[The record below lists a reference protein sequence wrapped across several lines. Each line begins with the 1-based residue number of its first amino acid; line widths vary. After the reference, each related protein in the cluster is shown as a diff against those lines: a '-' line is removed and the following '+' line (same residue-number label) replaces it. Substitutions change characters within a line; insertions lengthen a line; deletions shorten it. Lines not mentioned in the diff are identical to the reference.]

1 MKKIGIADVRTRLRN
16 IPEGEANYTK
26 TASFREQADKAIK
39 TGFPSRIIFNIEC
52 GIGDNTAS
60 MSEDTMMDLFDA
72 LAEVGTESQIRKYGN
87 LIMNEYVSKTRDASE
102 TLKYMKQKLGRAKS
116 KVTTKIQNNFDDL
129 WQATNST
136 IGSAKDNFKKNTE
149 PYKNAIA
156 NAKTRAKQ
164 AGKKLAPK
172 KEEAVIAAYEAMVEQ
187 ATKIVSVDRI
197 LENYNKLSKRFNI
210 DRIIQENTVCN
221 DVADTCVEV
230 CNLVDTYDMPVKAR
244 YNTALETV
252 WYGLH
257 KNGFTFNESEVVTT
271 ISDFYMA
278 SGGNSFACKSILET
292 SMIFDKGDYI
302 GDIDVITEEDPEE
315 DEPIQESLMESKTIE
330 FNLDSWDVN
339 KNNILYITGVS
350 ASGKSTLGHELANK
364 YNAQYISL
372 DHYTSLASKG
382 PSRLKDAMNDGTME
396 DIDILAAFFK
406 KYPKEFIG
414 KDISENEKKKHFLF
428 FFNWLNDYLGG
439 NGHLYIVEGIHLF
452 MYTNS
457 EFYKN
462 KPIICMT
469 TSTIVSFCRR
479 LIRGYE
485 RKLDKG
491 DSTVKAIAYVFAD
504 AIKNGIP
511 MYADHSKKANT
522 FIIGISKNGVQ
533 FKEAY
538 EYMVEGKL
546 SAKDRKK
553 IADKD
558 YGIPSKRKYPMPDE
572 SHVRSAIQ
580 MFNHVDSADEAE
592 LARNI
597 KKKIKQYGMS
607 VEVGPKNRF
616 SKYYNEAF
624 NLPLFWEI
632 IREDEEKMKNISSR
646 HFNKLYGTAKARDI
660 AKKRKDDE
668 HYYTFVS
675 PRANQSS
682 SRLSFQSGSIS
693 NSMAKTNPELFN
705 TAKMVQMLSCEN
717 LVDTYNLFVSENLSK
732 LQAEYAKNMEEA
744 QRVARIEGD
753 GNFFKTPRAIMEA
766 QKDVNVILDSFFKDY
781 TYLLK
786 EVNNGNLTE
795 KEVEDALVK
804 TFFPEYTSEKECR
817 AIINAR
823 INRNRLLANT
833 LRGMIQINYNALGL
847 SEDEAKSLM
856 KELSSDETNA
866 EALGKIKD
874 LLKNPELLEK
884 FRISDNNYDFRKIGG
899 GFLFLSGDED
909 IKFSEAPSK
918 NLEVI
923 MQYDAVVTAHGSEEE
938 ATNHAGDA
946 IESYKKLKNS
956 YNDDIAVVKRIAK
969 IAKSEDD
976 YVETQIDK
984 FMRKQPAYQ
993 DLSSEEKESISKEV
1007 KNQLSTIYDKMDDEL
1022 DKAEDRNSK
1031 FKVYS
1036 KYRPEI
1042 DRLQKLAVRS
1052 LFKADI
1058 DRVTAK
1064 AKEDYKEIANAKSLI
1079 DKMPNNFDDAKKMS
1093 ASDFEGVKSPYQLA
1107 KSLGVGYGDASFNS
1121 FDCIR
1126 YLRDY
1131 LTSKSKI
1138 KEGEKSTKSRWTI
1151 QPVDTLTKR
1160 NITDV
1165 NELLYTL
1172 RDEGFKNVILTA
1184 CNPGSINLPDDLKKD
1199 PNFKVTHGT
1208 FSVYK
1213 ESYEPTDDI
1222 DKQFTIIESRL
1233 DRMAYE
1239 CGIVLNEATTLSDLY
1254 NEYTELCNTNSTIY
1268 LHEGVGDFL
1277 KSLAHKAIEIVITI
1291 WKTIVKVAKNVWKAI
1306 KEFFVGKPTEKK
1318 TENKL
1323 DKPIEISVIEAN
1335 NNHAT
1340 LVKKKVNSLDEAKNI
1355 IAGAT
1360 RKISQAIDRIS
1371 NEETTNMKR
1380 LETKAS
1386 SVKPIS
1392 NKENSTAKDES
1403 FLKFY
1408 YGSSIIH
1415 EINNPKE
1422 IDFNKILNDYKV
1434 SNDANKPNRLMA
1446 LVRKLYSLSPS
1457 SVIEGTPSLLS
1468 YLRNILVIGGF
1479 AINPV
1484 VGVISFI
1491 ADQVATAHYKR
1502 EEVAE
1507 MREAFKAEIRKTDK
1521 KIDSTKSQSQ
1531 KDNLTAYRKALTD
1544 AYNKIDEYY
1553 EGLLTDKELDDKYD
1567 AADDDDIKAG
1577 GGSFGDAELDAF
1589 EDMFGDDFD
1598 DDFGDFDDMEGFE
1611 ESGKFVVL
1619 MGNLYN
1625 IFSEDC
1631 EEKSFDQH
1639 KCRKMIRMNPSIV
1652 GDLAKITDKY
1662 PQIISKHDLTNAIDD
1677 VRSDI
1682 QIGAVRINMIERYD
1696 LNNTY
1701 DELMRS
1707 PNTIIEQ
1714 SDIFTEAKRF
1724 AAQIEITKALNEI
1737 YSACVYYSPLTEA
1750 SFTNSLKLAGE
1761 KLKKGIQKAS
1771 DADKTISKNIDSAM
1785 SSFTRSA
1792 ERAMTND
1799 RRDAIIRGSVIP
1811 SASKIIKGAIMAGAT
1826 TLVLGPAVAV
1836 IGVLGYLGMS
1846 KKLNDKQRKA
1856 LIDEIE
1862 IELKMCQK
1870 YIDLAESKN
1879 DLKALKKLYTI
1890 QRELEKQRAKIK
1902 FKIGLK
1908 GERYHSPES
1917 MPTDGIE
1924 T

>member
-1 MKKIGIADVRTRLRN
+1 MKKIGIVDVRTRLRN
-16 IPEGEANYTK
+16 IPEGEMNLNRAT
-26 TASFREQADKAIK
+26 TFREQADKAIRS
-39 TGFPSRIIFNIEC
+39 GFPSHIIFCIES
-52 GIGDNTAS
+52 GIGDTSAS
-60 MSEDTMMDLFDA
+60 MTEDTMYDLLDA

-87 LIMNEYVSKTRDASE
+87 LILREYVSKTRDAKE

-116 KVTTKIQNNFDDL
+116 KITTKIQNNFDDL

-136 IGSAKDNFKKNTE
+136 VGSAKDNFKKNTE

-164 AGKKLAPK
+164 AGHKLKSAMPK
-172 KEEAVIAAYEAMVEQ
+172 KEEALVEVYEAMVDQ
-187 ATKIVSVDRI
+187 ATKIVSIDRI
-197 LENYNKLSKRFNI
+197 LENYNRLSKRFNI
-210 DRIIQENTVCN
+210 DRIIQENTVTN
-221 DVADTCVEV
+221 DVADTCVEI
-230 CNLVDTYDMPVKAR
+230 CALVDTYDMPVKAR
-244 YNTALETV
+244 FNTALETV

-257 KNGFTFNESEVVTT
+257 KNGFTFNESELVTT

-292 SMIFDKGDYI
+292 SMIFDKGDYM
-302 GDIDVITEEDPEE
+302 GDIDVITEEEPEE
-315 DEPIQESLMESKTIE
+315 DEPIQEIFGLSKKEKEERAARKAKAESQIKE
-330 FNLDSWDVN
+330 L
-339 KNNILYITGVS
+339 NNTY
-350 ASGKSTLGHELANK
+350 KSHK
-364 YNAQYISL
+364 DKISKL
-372 DHYTSLASKG
+372 CKAIKV
-382 PSRLKDAMNDGTME
+382 DG
-396 DIDILAAFFK
+396 IDISSKIDFESQYGGYIAIIASWID
-406 KYPKEFIG
+406 EADVV
-414 KDISENEKKKHFLF
+414 DINISTEKKMKSMAKQV
-428 FFNWLNDYLGG
+428 NDY
-439 NGHLYIVEGIHLF
+439 IK
-452 MYTNS
+452 
-457 EFYKN
+457 KN
-462 KPIICMT
+462 DLPGSADINAHDDFINIEIMVPYGFFDE
-469 TSTIVSFCRR
+469 S
-479 LIRGYE
+479 
-485 RKLDKG
+485 
-491 DSTVKAIAYVFAD
+491 AI
-504 AIKNGIP
+504 
-511 MYADHSKKANT
+511 S
-522 FIIGISKNGVQ
+522 
-533 FKEAY
+533 Y

-546 SAKDRKK
+546 SAKERKNIK
-553 IADKD
+553 DSD

-607 VEVGPKNRF
+607 VDVGEKNRF
-616 SKYYNEAF
+616 SKYYKPANENGVISAAV
-624 NLPLFWEI
+624 
-632 IREDEEKMKNISSR
+632 RE
-646 HFNKLYGTAKARDI
+646 YA
-660 AKKRKDDE
+660 
-668 HYYTFVS
+668 
-675 PRANQSS
+675 
-682 SRLSFQSGSIS
+682 
-693 NSMAKTNPELFN
+693 
-705 TAKMVQMLSCEN
+705 
-717 LVDTYNLFVSENLSK
+717 TYNSGYPVL
-732 LQAEYAKNMEEA
+732 
-744 QRVARIEGD
+744 
-753 GNFFKTPRAIMEA
+753 
-766 QKDVNVILDSFFKDY
+766 
-781 TYLLK
+781 
-786 EVNNGNLTE
+786 
-795 KEVEDALVK
+795 EDADGDKPGVK
-804 TFFPEYTSEKECR
+804 
-817 AIINAR
+817 
-823 INRNRLLANT
+823 
-833 LRGMIQINYNALGL
+833 L
-847 SEDEAKSLM
+847 SD
-856 KELSSDETNA
+856 
-866 EALGKIKD
+866 
-874 LLKNPELLEK
+874 
-884 FRISDNNYDFRKIGG
+884 
-899 GFLFLSGDED
+899 
-909 IKFSEAPSK
+909 
-918 NLEVI
+918 
-923 MQYDAVVTAHGSEEE
+923 
-938 ATNHAGDA
+938 
-946 IESYKKLKNS
+946 
-956 YNDDIAVVKRIAK
+956 
-969 IAKSEDD
+969 
-976 YVETQIDK
+976 
-984 FMRKQPAYQ
+984 
-993 DLSSEEKESISKEV
+993 
-1007 KNQLSTIYDKMDDEL
+1007 
-1022 DKAEDRNSK
+1022 
-1031 FKVYS
+1031 
-1036 KYRPEI
+1036 
-1042 DRLQKLAVRS
+1042 
-1052 LFKADI
+1052 
-1058 DRVTAK
+1058 
-1064 AKEDYKEIANAKSLI
+1064 
-1079 DKMPNNFDDAKKMS
+1079 
-1093 ASDFEGVKSPYQLA
+1093 SDF
-1107 KSLGVGYGDASFNS
+1107 D
-1121 FDCIR
+1121 
-1126 YLRDY
+1126 
-1131 LTSKSKI
+1131 
-1138 KEGEKSTKSRWTI
+1138 
-1151 QPVDTLTKR
+1151 
-1160 NITDV
+1160 
-1165 NELLYTL
+1165 
-1172 RDEGFKNVILTA
+1172 
-1184 CNPGSINLPDDLKKD
+1184 
-1199 PNFKVTHGT
+1199 
-1208 FSVYK
+1208 
-1213 ESYEPTDDI
+1213 
-1222 DKQFTIIESRL
+1222 
-1233 DRMAYE
+1233 
-1239 CGIVLNEATTLSDLY
+1239 
-1254 NEYTELCNTNSTIY
+1254 
-1268 LHEGVGDFL
+1268 
-1277 KSLAHKAIEIVITI
+1277 
-1291 WKTIVKVAKNVWKAI
+1291 
-1306 KEFFVGKPTEKK
+1306 
-1318 TENKL
+1318 
-1323 DKPIEISVIEAN
+1323 
-1335 NNHAT
+1335 
-1340 LVKKKVNSLDEAKNI
+1340 
-1355 IAGAT
+1355 
-1360 RKISQAIDRIS
+1360 
-1371 NEETTNMKR
+1371 
-1380 LETKAS
+1380 
-1386 SVKPIS
+1386 
-1392 NKENSTAKDES
+1392 
-1403 FLKFY
+1403 
-1408 YGSSIIH
+1408 
-1415 EINNPKE
+1415 
-1422 IDFNKILNDYKV
+1422 KILNDYKT
-1434 SNDANKPNRLMA
+1434 SNDTAKQSKLITV
-1446 LVRKLYSLSPS
+1446 VRKLYSLKPKNA
-1457 SVIEGTPSLLS
+1457 IEGTPSLLS

-1577 GGSFGDAELDAF
+1577 GGSFGDSELDAF

-1811 SASKIIKGAIMAGAT
+1811 SASKVIKGAIMAGAT

-1902 FKIGLK
+1902 YKIGLK

>member
-1 MKKIGIADVRTRLRN
+1 MKKIGIVDVRTRLRN
-16 IPEGEANYTK
+16 IPEGEMNLNRAT
-26 TASFREQADKAIK
+26 TFREQADKAIRS
-39 TGFPSRIIFNIEC
+39 GFPSHIIFCIES
-52 GIGDNTAS
+52 GIGDTSAS
-60 MSEDTMMDLFDA
+60 MTEDTMYDLLDA

-87 LIMNEYVSKTRDASE
+87 LILREYVSKTRDAKE

-116 KVTTKIQNNFDDL
+116 KITTKIQNNFDDL

-136 IGSAKDNFKKNTE
+136 VGSAKDNFKKNTE

-164 AGKKLAPK
+164 AGHKLKSAMPK
-172 KEEAVIAAYEAMVEQ
+172 KEEALVEVYEAMVDQ
-187 ATKIVSVDRI
+187 ATKIVSIDRI
-197 LENYNKLSKRFNI
+197 LENYNRLSKRFNI
-210 DRIIQENTVCN
+210 DRIIQENTVTN
-221 DVADTCVEV
+221 DVADTCVEI
-230 CNLVDTYDMPVKAR
+230 CALVDTYDMPVKAR
-244 YNTALETV
+244 FNTALETV

-257 KNGFTFNESEVVTT
+257 KNGFTFNESELVTI

-278 SGGNSFACKSILET
+278 SGGNSFACKSILEA
-292 SMIFDKGDYI
+292 SMIFDKGDYM
-302 GDIDVITEEDPEE
+302 GDIDVITEEEPEE
-315 DEPIQESLMESKTIE
+315 DEPIQEIFGLSKKEKEQRAAAKAKAQSQIKELNNTYKSHKDKISKLCKTIKV
-330 FNLDSWDVN
+330 D
-339 KNNILYITGVS
+339 
-350 ASGKSTLGHELANK
+350 
-364 YNAQYISL
+364 
-372 DHYTSLASKG
+372 
-382 PSRLKDAMNDGTME
+382 R
-396 DIDILAAFFK
+396 IDINSKIDFDSQYGGYIAIIASWID
-406 KYPKEFIG
+406 EAGIV
-414 KDISENEKKKHFLF
+414 DINISTEKKMKSMAKQV
-428 FFNWLNDYLGG
+428 NDYIKKNDLPGSA
-439 NGHLYIVEGIHLF
+439 YINAHDDFINIEIMVPYGFFDE
-452 MYTNS
+452 S
-457 EFYKN
+457 
-462 KPIICMT
+462 
-469 TSTIVSFCRR
+469 
-479 LIRGYE
+479 
-485 RKLDKG
+485 
-491 DSTVKAIAYVFAD
+491 AI
-504 AIKNGIP
+504 
-511 MYADHSKKANT
+511 S
-522 FIIGISKNGVQ
+522 
-533 FKEAY
+533 Y

-546 SAKDRKK
+546 SAKERKNIK
-553 IADKD
+553 DSD

-607 VEVGPKNRF
+607 VDVGEKNRF
-616 SKYYNEAF
+616 SKYYKPANE
-624 NLPLFWEI
+624 NGV
-632 IREDEEKMKNISSR
+632 ISAAVR
-646 HFNKLYGTAKARDI
+646 
-660 AKKRKDDE
+660 
-668 HYYTFVS
+668 
-675 PRANQSS
+675 
-682 SRLSFQSGSIS
+682 
-693 NSMAKTNPELFN
+693 
-705 TAKMVQMLSCEN
+705 
-717 LVDTYNLFVSENLSK
+717 
-732 LQAEYAKNMEEA
+732 EYATFNSGYP
-744 QRVARIEGD
+744 V
-753 GNFFKTPRAIMEA
+753 
-766 QKDVNVILDSFFKDY
+766 L
-781 TYLLK
+781 
-786 EVNNGNLTE
+786 
-795 KEVEDALVK
+795 EDADGDK
-804 TFFPEYTSEKECR
+804 PGIK
-817 AIINAR
+817 
-823 INRNRLLANT
+823 
-833 LRGMIQINYNALGL
+833 L
-847 SEDEAKSLM
+847 SD
-856 KELSSDETNA
+856 
-866 EALGKIKD
+866 
-874 LLKNPELLEK
+874 
-884 FRISDNNYDFRKIGG
+884 
-899 GFLFLSGDED
+899 
-909 IKFSEAPSK
+909 
-918 NLEVI
+918 
-923 MQYDAVVTAHGSEEE
+923 
-938 ATNHAGDA
+938 
-946 IESYKKLKNS
+946 
-956 YNDDIAVVKRIAK
+956 
-969 IAKSEDD
+969 
-976 YVETQIDK
+976 
-984 FMRKQPAYQ
+984 
-993 DLSSEEKESISKEV
+993 
-1007 KNQLSTIYDKMDDEL
+1007 
-1022 DKAEDRNSK
+1022 
-1031 FKVYS
+1031 
-1036 KYRPEI
+1036 
-1042 DRLQKLAVRS
+1042 
-1052 LFKADI
+1052 
-1058 DRVTAK
+1058 
-1064 AKEDYKEIANAKSLI
+1064 
-1079 DKMPNNFDDAKKMS
+1079 
-1093 ASDFEGVKSPYQLA
+1093 SDF
-1107 KSLGVGYGDASFNS
+1107 D
-1121 FDCIR
+1121 
-1126 YLRDY
+1126 
-1131 LTSKSKI
+1131 
-1138 KEGEKSTKSRWTI
+1138 
-1151 QPVDTLTKR
+1151 
-1160 NITDV
+1160 
-1165 NELLYTL
+1165 
-1172 RDEGFKNVILTA
+1172 
-1184 CNPGSINLPDDLKKD
+1184 
-1199 PNFKVTHGT
+1199 
-1208 FSVYK
+1208 
-1213 ESYEPTDDI
+1213 
-1222 DKQFTIIESRL
+1222 
-1233 DRMAYE
+1233 
-1239 CGIVLNEATTLSDLY
+1239 
-1254 NEYTELCNTNSTIY
+1254 
-1268 LHEGVGDFL
+1268 
-1277 KSLAHKAIEIVITI
+1277 
-1291 WKTIVKVAKNVWKAI
+1291 
-1306 KEFFVGKPTEKK
+1306 
-1318 TENKL
+1318 
-1323 DKPIEISVIEAN
+1323 
-1335 NNHAT
+1335 
-1340 LVKKKVNSLDEAKNI
+1340 
-1355 IAGAT
+1355 
-1360 RKISQAIDRIS
+1360 
-1371 NEETTNMKR
+1371 
-1380 LETKAS
+1380 
-1386 SVKPIS
+1386 
-1392 NKENSTAKDES
+1392 
-1403 FLKFY
+1403 
-1408 YGSSIIH
+1408 
-1415 EINNPKE
+1415 
-1422 IDFNKILNDYKV
+1422 KILNDYKT
-1434 SNDANKPNRLMA
+1434 SNDTAKQSKLMTV
-1446 LVRKLYSLSPS
+1446 VRKLYSLKPKNA
-1457 SVIEGTPSLLS
+1457 IEGTPSLLS

-1902 FKIGLK
+1902 YKIGLK

-1917 MPTDGIE
+1917 MPTDGID

>member
-1 MKKIGIADVRTRLRN
+1 MKKIGIVDVRTRLRN
-16 IPEGEANYTK
+16 IPEGEMNLNRAT
-26 TASFREQADKAIK
+26 TFREQADKAIRS
-39 TGFPSRIIFNIEC
+39 GFPSHIIFCIES
-52 GIGDNTAS
+52 GIGDTSAS
-60 MSEDTMMDLFDA
+60 MTEDTMYDLLDA

-87 LIMNEYVSKTRDASE
+87 LILREYVSKTRDAKE

-129 WQATNST
+129 WDATNST

-164 AGKKLAPK
+164 AGHKLKSAMPK
-172 KEEAVIAAYEAMVEQ
+172 KEEALVEVYEAMVDQ
-187 ATKIVSVDRI
+187 ATKIVSIDRI
-197 LENYNKLSKRFNI
+197 LENYNRLSKRFNI
-210 DRIIQENTVCN
+210 DRIIQENTVTN
-221 DVADTCVEV
+221 DVADTCVEI
-230 CNLVDTYDMPVKAR
+230 CALVDTYDMPVKAR
-244 YNTALETV
+244 FNTALETV

-257 KNGFTFNESEVVTT
+257 KNGFTFNESELVTT

-278 SGGNSFACKSILET
+278 SGGNSFACKSILEV
-292 SMIFDKGDYI
+292 SMIFDKGDYM
-302 GDIDVITEEDPEE
+302 GDIDVITEEEPEE
-315 DEPIQESLMESKTIE
+315 DAHDESTRYTNQTYFNEGIGSALKSLFDGGTSAKKDETNKKFREIMDTCDPKVQKMNFRKAYDDWAFTYIYEEYTDDIIDTYKYIYATSMISNNRPPKYIMVCTGKDFNREYGLKSDAKYDDKNFFVCAPLDIVPDRLIGAYKSKESVRYFTDVVDNAVRQEMYE
-330 FNLDSWDVN
+330 N
-339 KNNILYITGVS
+339 KSY
-350 ASGKSTLGHELANK
+350 KPK
-364 YNAQYISL
+364 DYIS
-372 DHYTSLASKG
+372 
-382 PSRLKDAMNDGTME
+382 ME
-396 DIDILAAFFK
+396 NIAAAH
-406 KYPKEFIG
+406 KYLTGEEWANESA
-414 KDISENEKKKHFLF
+414 IS
-428 FFNWLNDYLGG
+428 
-439 NGHLYIVEGIHLF
+439 
-452 MYTNS
+452 
-457 EFYKN
+457 
-462 KPIICMT
+462 
-469 TSTIVSFCRR
+469 
-479 LIRGYE
+479 
-485 RKLDKG
+485 
-491 DSTVKAIAYVFAD
+491 
-504 AIKNGIP
+504 
-511 MYADHSKKANT
+511 
-522 FIIGISKNGVQ
+522 
-533 FKEAY
+533 Y

-546 SAKDRKK
+546 SAKERKNIK
-553 IADKD
+553 DSD

-607 VEVGPKNRF
+607 VDVGEKNRF
-616 SKYYNEAF
+616 SKYYKPANENGVISAAV
-624 NLPLFWEI
+624 
-632 IREDEEKMKNISSR
+632 RE
-646 HFNKLYGTAKARDI
+646 YA
-660 AKKRKDDE
+660 
-668 HYYTFVS
+668 
-675 PRANQSS
+675 
-682 SRLSFQSGSIS
+682 
-693 NSMAKTNPELFN
+693 
-705 TAKMVQMLSCEN
+705 
-717 LVDTYNLFVSENLSK
+717 TYNSGYPVL
-732 LQAEYAKNMEEA
+732 
-744 QRVARIEGD
+744 
-753 GNFFKTPRAIMEA
+753 
-766 QKDVNVILDSFFKDY
+766 
-781 TYLLK
+781 
-786 EVNNGNLTE
+786 
-795 KEVEDALVK
+795 EDADGDK
-804 TFFPEYTSEKECR
+804 PGIK
-817 AIINAR
+817 
-823 INRNRLLANT
+823 
-833 LRGMIQINYNALGL
+833 L
-847 SEDEAKSLM
+847 SD
-856 KELSSDETNA
+856 
-866 EALGKIKD
+866 
-874 LLKNPELLEK
+874 
-884 FRISDNNYDFRKIGG
+884 
-899 GFLFLSGDED
+899 
-909 IKFSEAPSK
+909 
-918 NLEVI
+918 
-923 MQYDAVVTAHGSEEE
+923 
-938 ATNHAGDA
+938 
-946 IESYKKLKNS
+946 
-956 YNDDIAVVKRIAK
+956 
-969 IAKSEDD
+969 
-976 YVETQIDK
+976 
-984 FMRKQPAYQ
+984 
-993 DLSSEEKESISKEV
+993 
-1007 KNQLSTIYDKMDDEL
+1007 
-1022 DKAEDRNSK
+1022 
-1031 FKVYS
+1031 
-1036 KYRPEI
+1036 
-1042 DRLQKLAVRS
+1042 
-1052 LFKADI
+1052 
-1058 DRVTAK
+1058 
-1064 AKEDYKEIANAKSLI
+1064 
-1079 DKMPNNFDDAKKMS
+1079 
-1093 ASDFEGVKSPYQLA
+1093 SDF
-1107 KSLGVGYGDASFNS
+1107 D
-1121 FDCIR
+1121 
-1126 YLRDY
+1126 
-1131 LTSKSKI
+1131 
-1138 KEGEKSTKSRWTI
+1138 
-1151 QPVDTLTKR
+1151 
-1160 NITDV
+1160 
-1165 NELLYTL
+1165 
-1172 RDEGFKNVILTA
+1172 
-1184 CNPGSINLPDDLKKD
+1184 
-1199 PNFKVTHGT
+1199 
-1208 FSVYK
+1208 
-1213 ESYEPTDDI
+1213 
-1222 DKQFTIIESRL
+1222 
-1233 DRMAYE
+1233 
-1239 CGIVLNEATTLSDLY
+1239 
-1254 NEYTELCNTNSTIY
+1254 
-1268 LHEGVGDFL
+1268 
-1277 KSLAHKAIEIVITI
+1277 
-1291 WKTIVKVAKNVWKAI
+1291 
-1306 KEFFVGKPTEKK
+1306 
-1318 TENKL
+1318 
-1323 DKPIEISVIEAN
+1323 
-1335 NNHAT
+1335 
-1340 LVKKKVNSLDEAKNI
+1340 
-1355 IAGAT
+1355 
-1360 RKISQAIDRIS
+1360 
-1371 NEETTNMKR
+1371 
-1380 LETKAS
+1380 
-1386 SVKPIS
+1386 
-1392 NKENSTAKDES
+1392 
-1403 FLKFY
+1403 
-1408 YGSSIIH
+1408 
-1415 EINNPKE
+1415 
-1422 IDFNKILNDYKV
+1422 KILNDYKT
-1434 SNDANKPNRLMA
+1434 SNDTAKQSKLMSV
-1446 LVRKLYSLSPS
+1446 VRKLYSLKPKNA
-1457 SVIEGTPSLLS
+1457 IEGTPSLLS

-1811 SASKIIKGAIMAGAT
+1811 SASKVIKGAIMAGAT

-1902 FKIGLK
+1902 YKIGLK

>member
-1 MKKIGIADVRTRLRN
+1 MKKIGIVDVRTRLRN
-16 IPEGEANYTK
+16 IPEGEMNLNRAT
-26 TASFREQADKAIK
+26 TFREQADKAIRS
-39 TGFPSRIIFNIEC
+39 GFPSHIIFCIES
-52 GIGDNTAS
+52 GIGDTSAS
-60 MSEDTMMDLFDA
+60 MTEDTMYDLLDA

-87 LIMNEYVSKTRDASE
+87 LILREYVSKTRDAKE

-116 KVTTKIQNNFDDL
+116 KITTKIQNNFDDL

-136 IGSAKDNFKKNTE
+136 VGSAKDNFKKNTE

-164 AGKKLAPK
+164 AGHKLKSAMPK
-172 KEEAVIAAYEAMVEQ
+172 KEEALVEVYEAMVDQ
-187 ATKIVSVDRI
+187 ATKIVSIDRI
-197 LENYNKLSKRFNI
+197 LENYNRLSKRFNI
-210 DRIIQENTVCN
+210 DRIIQENTVTN
-221 DVADTCVEV
+221 DVADTCVEI
-230 CNLVDTYDMPVKAR
+230 CALVDTYDMPVKAR
-244 YNTALETV
+244 FNTALETI

-257 KNGFTFNESEVVTT
+257 KNGFTFNESELVTT

-278 SGGNSFACKSILET
+278 SGGNSFACKSILEA
-292 SMIFDKGDYI
+292 SMIFDKGDYM
-302 GDIDVITEEDPEE
+302 GDIDVITEEEPEE
-315 DEPIQESLMESKTIE
+315 EAHDE
-330 FNLDSWDVN
+330 
-339 KNNILYITGVS
+339 
-350 ASGKSTLGHELANK
+350 
-364 YNAQYISL
+364 
-372 DHYTSLASKG
+372 
-382 PSRLKDAMNDGTME
+382 
-396 DIDILAAFFK
+396 
-406 KYPKEFIG
+406 
-414 KDISENEKKKHFLF
+414 
-428 FFNWLNDYLGG
+428 
-439 NGHLYIVEGIHLF
+439 
-452 MYTNS
+452 
-457 EFYKN
+457 
-462 KPIICMT
+462 
-469 TSTIVSFCRR
+469 STIS
-479 LIRGYE
+479 
-485 RKLDKG
+485 
-491 DSTVKAIAYVFAD
+491 
-504 AIKNGIP
+504 
-511 MYADHSKKANT
+511 
-522 FIIGISKNGVQ
+522 
-533 FKEAY
+533 Y
-538 EYMVEGKL
+538 EYMVESKL
-546 SAKDRKK
+546 SAKERKNIK
-553 IADKD
+553 DSD

-580 MFNHVDSADEAE
+580 MFNHVDSDDEAE

-597 KKKIKQYGMS
+597 KKKIRQYGMS

-632 IREDEEKMKNISSR
+632 IREDEEKMRDISSR

-660 AKKRKDDE
+660 AKKKKNDE
-668 HYYTFVS
+668 YYSTFVS
-675 PRANQSS
+675 PRVNQSS

-732 LQAEYAKNMEEA
+732 LQAEYAKIMEEA
-744 QRVARIEGD
+744 QRVAKIEGD
-753 GNFFKTPRAIMEA
+753 GSFFRAPRAIMEA
-766 QKDVNVILDSFFKDY
+766 QKNVNVIVDSFFKDY
-781 TYLLK
+781 AYLLE

-804 TFFPEYTSEKECR
+804 TYFPEYASEKECR

-833 LRGMIQINYNALGL
+833 LRNMIQINYNALGL

-884 FRISDNNYDFRKIGG
+884 FKISDNNYDFRKIGG

-923 MQYDAVVTAHGSEEE
+923 MQYDAVVTAHGGEEE

-1058 DRVTAK
+1058 DRITAK

-1107 KSLGVGYGDASFNS
+1107 KSLGVEYGDASYDS

-1239 CGIVLNEATTLSDLY
+1239 CGIVLNEATTLFDLY
-1254 NEYTELCNTNSTIY
+1254 NEYTELCNANSTIY

-1291 WKTIVKVAKNVWKAI
+1291 WKTIVKVARNIWKAI

-1446 LVRKLYSLSPS
+1446 LVRRLYSLSPS

-1811 SASKIIKGAIMAGAT
+1811 SASKVIKGAIMAGAT

-1902 FKIGLK
+1902 YKIGLK

-1924 T
+1924 A

>member
-1 MKKIGIADVRTRLRN
+1 MKKIGIVDVRTRLRN
-16 IPEGEANYTK
+16 IPEGEMNFNRAT
-26 TASFREQADKAIK
+26 TFREQADKAIRS
-39 TGFPSRIIFNIEC
+39 GFPSHIIFCIES
-52 GIGDNTAS
+52 GIGDTSAS
-60 MSEDTMMDLFDA
+60 MTEDTMYDLLDA

-87 LIMNEYVSKTRDASE
+87 LILREYVSKTRDAKE

-164 AGKKLAPK
+164 AGHKLKSAMPK
-172 KEEAVIAAYEAMVEQ
+172 KEEALVEVYEAMVDQ
-187 ATKIVSVDRI
+187 ATKIVSIDRI
-197 LENYNKLSKRFNI
+197 LENYNRLSKRFNI
-210 DRIIQENTVCN
+210 DRIIQENTVTN
-221 DVADTCVEV
+221 DVADTCVEI
-230 CNLVDTYDMPVKAR
+230 CALVDTYDMPVKAR
-244 YNTALETV
+244 FNTALETV

-257 KNGFTFNESEVVTT
+257 KNGFTFNESELVTT

-278 SGGNSFACKSILET
+278 SGGNSFACKSILEA
-292 SMIFDKGDYI
+292 SMILDKGDYM
-302 GDIDVITEEDPEE
+302 GDIDVITEEEPEE
-315 DEPIQESLMESKTIE
+315 DEPIQEIFGLSKKEKEERAARKAKAESQIKE
-330 FNLDSWDVN
+330 L
-339 KNNILYITGVS
+339 NNTY
-350 ASGKSTLGHELANK
+350 KSHK
-364 YNAQYISL
+364 DKISKL
-372 DHYTSLASKG
+372 CKAIKV
-382 PSRLKDAMNDGTME
+382 DG
-396 DIDILAAFFK
+396 IDISSKIDFESQYGGYIAIIASWID
-406 KYPKEFIG
+406 EADVV
-414 KDISENEKKKHFLF
+414 DINISTEKKMKSMAKQV
-428 FFNWLNDYLGG
+428 NDY
-439 NGHLYIVEGIHLF
+439 IK
-452 MYTNS
+452 
-457 EFYKN
+457 KN
-462 KPIICMT
+462 DLPGSADINAHDDFINIEIMVPYGFFDE
-469 TSTIVSFCRR
+469 S
-479 LIRGYE
+479 
-485 RKLDKG
+485 
-491 DSTVKAIAYVFAD
+491 AI
-504 AIKNGIP
+504 
-511 MYADHSKKANT
+511 S
-522 FIIGISKNGVQ
+522 
-533 FKEAY
+533 Y

-546 SAKDRKK
+546 SAKERKNIK
-553 IADKD
+553 DSD

-607 VEVGPKNRF
+607 VDVGKKNRF
-616 SKYYNEAF
+616 SKYYKPANE
-624 NLPLFWEI
+624 NGV
-632 IREDEEKMKNISSR
+632 ISAAVR
-646 HFNKLYGTAKARDI
+646 
-660 AKKRKDDE
+660 
-668 HYYTFVS
+668 
-675 PRANQSS
+675 
-682 SRLSFQSGSIS
+682 
-693 NSMAKTNPELFN
+693 
-705 TAKMVQMLSCEN
+705 
-717 LVDTYNLFVSENLSK
+717 
-732 LQAEYAKNMEEA
+732 EYATFNSGYP
-744 QRVARIEGD
+744 V
-753 GNFFKTPRAIMEA
+753 
-766 QKDVNVILDSFFKDY
+766 L
-781 TYLLK
+781 
-786 EVNNGNLTE
+786 
-795 KEVEDALVK
+795 EDA
-804 TFFPEYTSEKECR
+804 
-817 AIINAR
+817 
-823 INRNRLLANT
+823 
-833 LRGMIQINYNALGL
+833 
-847 SEDEAKSLM
+847 D
-856 KELSSDETNA
+856 
-866 EALGKIKD
+866 
-874 LLKNPELLEK
+874 
-884 FRISDNNYDFRKIGG
+884 
-899 GFLFLSGDED
+899 GD
-909 IKFSEAPSK
+909 KP
-918 NLEVI
+918 
-923 MQYDAVVTAHGSEEE
+923 
-938 ATNHAGDA
+938 
-946 IESYKKLKNS
+946 
-956 YNDDIAVVKRIAK
+956 VVKL
-969 IAKSEDD
+969 DD
-976 YVETQIDK
+976 
-984 FMRKQPAYQ
+984 
-993 DLSSEEKESISKEV
+993 
-1007 KNQLSTIYDKMDDEL
+1007 
-1022 DKAEDRNSK
+1022 
-1031 FKVYS
+1031 
-1036 KYRPEI
+1036 
-1042 DRLQKLAVRS
+1042 
-1052 LFKADI
+1052 
-1058 DRVTAK
+1058 
-1064 AKEDYKEIANAKSLI
+1064 
-1079 DKMPNNFDDAKKMS
+1079 
-1093 ASDFEGVKSPYQLA
+1093 SDF
-1107 KSLGVGYGDASFNS
+1107 D
-1121 FDCIR
+1121 
-1126 YLRDY
+1126 
-1131 LTSKSKI
+1131 
-1138 KEGEKSTKSRWTI
+1138 
-1151 QPVDTLTKR
+1151 
-1160 NITDV
+1160 
-1165 NELLYTL
+1165 
-1172 RDEGFKNVILTA
+1172 
-1184 CNPGSINLPDDLKKD
+1184 
-1199 PNFKVTHGT
+1199 
-1208 FSVYK
+1208 
-1213 ESYEPTDDI
+1213 
-1222 DKQFTIIESRL
+1222 
-1233 DRMAYE
+1233 
-1239 CGIVLNEATTLSDLY
+1239 
-1254 NEYTELCNTNSTIY
+1254 
-1268 LHEGVGDFL
+1268 
-1277 KSLAHKAIEIVITI
+1277 
-1291 WKTIVKVAKNVWKAI
+1291 
-1306 KEFFVGKPTEKK
+1306 
-1318 TENKL
+1318 
-1323 DKPIEISVIEAN
+1323 
-1335 NNHAT
+1335 
-1340 LVKKKVNSLDEAKNI
+1340 
-1355 IAGAT
+1355 
-1360 RKISQAIDRIS
+1360 
-1371 NEETTNMKR
+1371 
-1380 LETKAS
+1380 
-1386 SVKPIS
+1386 
-1392 NKENSTAKDES
+1392 
-1403 FLKFY
+1403 
-1408 YGSSIIH
+1408 
-1415 EINNPKE
+1415 
-1422 IDFNKILNDYKV
+1422 KILNDYKT
-1434 SNDANKPNRLMA
+1434 SNDTAKQSKLMTV
-1446 LVRKLYSLSPS
+1446 VRKLYSLKPKNA
-1457 SVIEGTPSLLS
+1457 IEGTPSLLS

-1902 FKIGLK
+1902 YKIGLK

-1924 T
+1924 S

>member
-1 MKKIGIADVRTRLRN
+1 MKKIGIVDVRTRLRN
-16 IPEGEANYTK
+16 IPEGEMNFNRAT
-26 TASFREQADKAIK
+26 TFREQADKAIRS
-39 TGFPSRIIFNIEC
+39 GFPSHIIFCIES
-52 GIGDNTAS
+52 GIGDTSAS
-60 MSEDTMMDLFDA
+60 MTEDTMYDLLDA

-87 LIMNEYVSKTRDASE
+87 LILREYVSKTRDAKE

-164 AGKKLAPK
+164 AGHKLKSAMPK
-172 KEEAVIAAYEAMVEQ
+172 KEEALVEVYEAMVDQ
-187 ATKIVSVDRI
+187 ATKIVSIDRI
-197 LENYNKLSKRFNI
+197 LENYNRLSKRFNI
-210 DRIIQENTVCN
+210 DRIIQENTVTN
-221 DVADTCVEV
+221 DVADTCVEI
-230 CNLVDTYDMPVKAR
+230 CALVDTYDMPVKAR
-244 YNTALETV
+244 FNTALETV

-257 KNGFTFNESEVVTT
+257 KNGFTFNESELVTT

-278 SGGNSFACKSILET
+278 SGGNSFACKSILEA
-292 SMIFDKGDYI
+292 SMILDKGDYM
-302 GDIDVITEEDPEE
+302 GDIDVITEEEPEE
-315 DEPIQESLMESKTIE
+315 DEPIQEIFGLSKKEKEERAARKAKAESQIKE
-330 FNLDSWDVN
+330 L
-339 KNNILYITGVS
+339 NNTY
-350 ASGKSTLGHELANK
+350 KSHK
-364 YNAQYISL
+364 DKISKL
-372 DHYTSLASKG
+372 CKAIKV
-382 PSRLKDAMNDGTME
+382 DG
-396 DIDILAAFFK
+396 IDISSKIDFESQYGGYIAIIASWID
-406 KYPKEFIG
+406 EADVV
-414 KDISENEKKKHFLF
+414 DINISTEKKMKSMAKQV
-428 FFNWLNDYLGG
+428 NDY
-439 NGHLYIVEGIHLF
+439 IK
-452 MYTNS
+452 
-457 EFYKN
+457 KN
-462 KPIICMT
+462 DLPGSADINAHDDFINIEIMVPYGFFDE
-469 TSTIVSFCRR
+469 S
-479 LIRGYE
+479 
-485 RKLDKG
+485 
-491 DSTVKAIAYVFAD
+491 AI
-504 AIKNGIP
+504 
-511 MYADHSKKANT
+511 S
-522 FIIGISKNGVQ
+522 
-533 FKEAY
+533 Y

-546 SAKDRKK
+546 SAKERKNIK
-553 IADKD
+553 DSD

-607 VEVGPKNRF
+607 VDVGKKNRF
-616 SKYYNEAF
+616 SKYYKPANE
-624 NLPLFWEI
+624 NGV
-632 IREDEEKMKNISSR
+632 ISAAVR
-646 HFNKLYGTAKARDI
+646 
-660 AKKRKDDE
+660 
-668 HYYTFVS
+668 
-675 PRANQSS
+675 
-682 SRLSFQSGSIS
+682 
-693 NSMAKTNPELFN
+693 
-705 TAKMVQMLSCEN
+705 
-717 LVDTYNLFVSENLSK
+717 
-732 LQAEYAKNMEEA
+732 EYATFNSGYP
-744 QRVARIEGD
+744 V
-753 GNFFKTPRAIMEA
+753 
-766 QKDVNVILDSFFKDY
+766 L
-781 TYLLK
+781 
-786 EVNNGNLTE
+786 
-795 KEVEDALVK
+795 EDA
-804 TFFPEYTSEKECR
+804 
-817 AIINAR
+817 
-823 INRNRLLANT
+823 
-833 LRGMIQINYNALGL
+833 
-847 SEDEAKSLM
+847 D
-856 KELSSDETNA
+856 
-866 EALGKIKD
+866 
-874 LLKNPELLEK
+874 
-884 FRISDNNYDFRKIGG
+884 
-899 GFLFLSGDED
+899 GD
-909 IKFSEAPSK
+909 KP
-918 NLEVI
+918 
-923 MQYDAVVTAHGSEEE
+923 
-938 ATNHAGDA
+938 
-946 IESYKKLKNS
+946 
-956 YNDDIAVVKRIAK
+956 VVKL
-969 IAKSEDD
+969 DD
-976 YVETQIDK
+976 
-984 FMRKQPAYQ
+984 
-993 DLSSEEKESISKEV
+993 
-1007 KNQLSTIYDKMDDEL
+1007 
-1022 DKAEDRNSK
+1022 
-1031 FKVYS
+1031 
-1036 KYRPEI
+1036 
-1042 DRLQKLAVRS
+1042 
-1052 LFKADI
+1052 
-1058 DRVTAK
+1058 
-1064 AKEDYKEIANAKSLI
+1064 
-1079 DKMPNNFDDAKKMS
+1079 
-1093 ASDFEGVKSPYQLA
+1093 SDF
-1107 KSLGVGYGDASFNS
+1107 D
-1121 FDCIR
+1121 
-1126 YLRDY
+1126 
-1131 LTSKSKI
+1131 
-1138 KEGEKSTKSRWTI
+1138 
-1151 QPVDTLTKR
+1151 
-1160 NITDV
+1160 
-1165 NELLYTL
+1165 
-1172 RDEGFKNVILTA
+1172 
-1184 CNPGSINLPDDLKKD
+1184 
-1199 PNFKVTHGT
+1199 
-1208 FSVYK
+1208 
-1213 ESYEPTDDI
+1213 
-1222 DKQFTIIESRL
+1222 
-1233 DRMAYE
+1233 
-1239 CGIVLNEATTLSDLY
+1239 
-1254 NEYTELCNTNSTIY
+1254 
-1268 LHEGVGDFL
+1268 
-1277 KSLAHKAIEIVITI
+1277 
-1291 WKTIVKVAKNVWKAI
+1291 
-1306 KEFFVGKPTEKK
+1306 
-1318 TENKL
+1318 
-1323 DKPIEISVIEAN
+1323 
-1335 NNHAT
+1335 
-1340 LVKKKVNSLDEAKNI
+1340 
-1355 IAGAT
+1355 
-1360 RKISQAIDRIS
+1360 
-1371 NEETTNMKR
+1371 
-1380 LETKAS
+1380 
-1386 SVKPIS
+1386 
-1392 NKENSTAKDES
+1392 
-1403 FLKFY
+1403 
-1408 YGSSIIH
+1408 
-1415 EINNPKE
+1415 
-1422 IDFNKILNDYKV
+1422 KILNDYKT
-1434 SNDANKPNRLMA
+1434 SNDTAKQSKLMTV
-1446 LVRKLYSLSPS
+1446 VRKLYSLKPKNA
-1457 SVIEGTPSLLS
+1457 IEGTPSLLS

-1682 QIGAVRINMIERYD
+1682 QIGAVRINMIERYE

-1902 FKIGLK
+1902 YKIGLK

-1924 T
+1924 S

>member
-1 MKKIGIADVRTRLRN
+1 MKKIGIVDVRTRLRN
-16 IPEGEANYTK
+16 IPEGEMNLNRAT
-26 TASFREQADKAIK
+26 TFREQADKAIRS
-39 TGFPSRIIFNIEC
+39 GFPSHIIFCIES
-52 GIGDNTAS
+52 GIGDTSAS
-60 MSEDTMMDLFDA
+60 MTEDTMYDLLDA

-87 LIMNEYVSKTRDASE
+87 LILREYVSKTRDAKE

-116 KVTTKIQNNFDDL
+116 KITTKIQNNFDDL

-136 IGSAKDNFKKNTE
+136 VGSAKDNFKKNTE

-164 AGKKLAPK
+164 AGHKLKSAMPK
-172 KEEAVIAAYEAMVEQ
+172 KEEALVEVYEAMVDQ
-187 ATKIVSVDRI
+187 ATKIVSIDRI
-197 LENYNKLSKRFNI
+197 LENYNRLSKRFNI
-210 DRIIQENTVCN
+210 DRIIQENTVTN
-221 DVADTCVEV
+221 DVADTCVEI
-230 CNLVDTYDMPVKAR
+230 CALVDTYDMPVKAR
-244 YNTALETV
+244 FNTALETV

-257 KNGFTFNESEVVTT
+257 KNGFTFNESELVTT

-278 SGGNSFACKSILET
+278 SGGNSFACKSILEA
-292 SMIFDKGDYI
+292 SMIFDKGDYM
-302 GDIDVITEEDPEE
+302 GDIDVITEEEPEE
-315 DEPIQESLMESKTIE
+315 DAHDES
-330 FNLDSWDVN
+330 
-339 KNNILYITGVS
+339 
-350 ASGKSTLGHELANK
+350 A
-364 YNAQYISL
+364 IS
-372 DHYTSLASKG
+372 
-382 PSRLKDAMNDGTME
+382 
-396 DIDILAAFFK
+396 
-406 KYPKEFIG
+406 
-414 KDISENEKKKHFLF
+414 
-428 FFNWLNDYLGG
+428 
-439 NGHLYIVEGIHLF
+439 
-452 MYTNS
+452 
-457 EFYKN
+457 
-462 KPIICMT
+462 
-469 TSTIVSFCRR
+469 
-479 LIRGYE
+479 
-485 RKLDKG
+485 
-491 DSTVKAIAYVFAD
+491 
-504 AIKNGIP
+504 
-511 MYADHSKKANT
+511 
-522 FIIGISKNGVQ
+522 
-533 FKEAY
+533 Y

-546 SAKDRKK
+546 SAKERKNIK
-553 IADKD
+553 DSD

-597 KKKIKQYGMS
+597 KKKIKQYGMT
-607 VEVGPKNRF
+607 VNVGKDNRF
-616 SKYYNEAF
+616 SKYYNEVF
-624 NLPLFWEI
+624 GLPLFWEI
-632 IREDEEKMKNISSR
+632 IREDEEKMKNISAR

-660 AKKRKDDE
+660 AKKKKEDE
-668 HYYTFVS
+668 YYYDYVK
-675 PRANQSS
+675 PRGDKSS
-682 SRLSFQSGSIS
+682 QRLSFQSGSLG
-693 NSMAKTNPELFN
+693 NSMAKSNPELFN

-717 LVDTYNLFVSENLSK
+717 LVDAYNLFISENISK
-732 LQAEYAKNMEEA
+732 LQAEYAKIIAEA
-744 QRVARIEGD
+744 ERVAKIEGD
-753 GNFFKTPRAIMEA
+753 GNFFTAPRAILES
-766 QKDVNVILDSFFKDY
+766 QKNLNVIVNSFLSDY
-781 TYLLK
+781 SYLLG
-786 EVNNGNLTE
+786 EVSNGNLTE

-804 TFFPEYTSEKECR
+804 TYFPEYASEKECR

-884 FRISDNNYDFRKIGG
+884 FKISDNNYDFRKIGG

-909 IKFSEAPSK
+909 IKFAEAPSK

-923 MQYDAVVTAHGSEEE
+923 MQYDAVVTAHGGEEE
-938 ATNHAGDA
+938 ATNYAGDA
-946 IESYKKLKNS
+946 VEAYKKLKKS
-956 YNDDIAVVKRIAK
+956 YNDNIAVVKQVAK
-969 IAKSEDD
+969 IAQSEDH
-976 YVETQIDK
+976 YIETQIDR
-984 FMRKQPAYQ
+984 FMRRQPAYQ
-993 DLSSEEKESISKEV
+993 DLSDKEKDSIPKEI
-1007 KNQLSTIYDKMDDEL
+1007 KDQLSALYDKMDDEV
-1022 DKAEDRNSK
+1022 DKAEDGGSR
-1031 FKVYS
+1031 FRIYR
-1036 KYRPEI
+1036 KYRAEI
-1042 DRLQKLAVRS
+1042 NRLQNLAVRS
-1052 LFKADI
+1052 LFKSDI
-1058 DRVTAK
+1058 DRITAN
-1064 AKEDYKEIANAKSLI
+1064 AKEEYKEIAKTKNLI
-1079 DKMPNNFDDAKKMS
+1079 DKLPSSFDDAKDMS
-1093 ASDFEGVKSPYQLA
+1093 ASDFENMKTAYQLA
-1107 KSLGVGYGDASFNS
+1107 KSLGINPGDASFDS
-1121 FDCIR
+1121 FSSITD
-1126 YLRDY
+1126 LRNY
-1131 LTSKSKI
+1131 ITSKSKA
-1138 KEGEKSTKSRWTI
+1138 KDGKGTTKSKWVI

-1213 ESYEPTDDI
+1213 EEYVPTDDI
-1222 DKQFTIIESRL
+1222 DQQFAIIENRL
-1233 DRMAYE
+1233 DKMASD
-1239 CGIVLNEATTLSDLY
+1239 CGIVLNEATTISDLY
-1254 NEYTELCNTNSTIY
+1254 NEYTELCNANSTIY

-1277 KSLAHKAIEIVITI
+1277 KSLAHKAIEIVIAI
-1291 WKTIVKVAKNVWKAI
+1291 WKAIVKVAKNIWKAI

-1323 DKPIEISVIEAN
+1323 DKPIEISIIEAN
-1335 NNHAT
+1335 GNHASI
-1340 LVKKKVNSLDEAKNI
+1340 VKKKVNSLDEAKNI

-1360 RKISQAIDRIS
+1360 RKISQAIDKVS

-1380 LETKAS
+1380 LESKAS
-1386 SVKPIS
+1386 SIKPKS
-1392 NKENSTAKDES
+1392 DKDNTTAKDES

-1415 EINNPKE
+1415 EVNNPNE

-1457 SVIEGTPSLLS
+1457 NVVEGTPSLLS

-1611 ESGKFVVL
+1611 ESGKFVIL

-1771 DADKTISKNIDSAM
+1771 DADRTISKNIDSAM

-1811 SASKIIKGAIMAGAT
+1811 SASKVIKGAIMAGAT

-1902 FKIGLK
+1902 YKIGLK

-1917 MPTDGIE
+1917 MPTDGID
-1924 T
+1924 